1 MDTGIR
7 PNFEHWRQHDAI
19 AIWQVAALMQGVDP
33 RAWKAG
39 EVVGRDGDVLDLS
52 EEQDQLLSA
61 VHAQSIECGQFVHP
75 PITSTSMV
83 KMPSVIEWLRTHDNT
98 KLADNLDRSRHVPQP
113 DQIFKK
119 KTLVD
124 RNIGVWPTIEEDIK
138 RAKDNGLDEAQ
149 PHKHG
154 MWNETTALDWARQN
168 GRLKNKSAP
177 VALPINIW
185 PGPTG
190 DVDHQ

>member
-98 KLADNLDRSRHVPQP
+98 KLADNLDRSRHDHNQTKSSR
-113 DQIFKK
+113 KK
-119 KTLVD
+119 L
-124 RNIGVWPTIEEDIK
+124 
-138 RAKDNGLDEAQ
+138 
-149 PHKHG
+149 
-154 MWNETTALDWARQN
+154 
-168 GRLKNKSAP
+168 
-177 VALPINIW
+177 
-185 PGPTG
+185 
-190 DVDHQ
+190 

>member
-168 GRLKNKSAP
+168 GRLTDKSAP
-177 VALPINIW
+177 VEALNSTW
-185 PGPTG
+185 PGFTR
-190 DVDHQ
+190 